1 VVVAAA
7 IRLAAAALCST
18 VWILQVRLATALTH
32 SRIGRRALWAVAG
45 TASTSCLTLCRPT
58 QACGPIHPLWHA
70 RTHACART
78 LCPPARAVGMGKII
92 IVCSYVPGI
101 VDSGSS
107 CLVLPDTM
115 LQVSPC
121 PHRIRIPFGDWPADR
136 QT

>member
-1 VVVAAA
+1 VGCGRYGQHELLDFVPTNPGLRSDTPTVACAHP
-7 IRLAAAALCST
+7 RM
-18 VWILQVRLATALTH
+18 
-32 SRIGRRALWAVAG
+32 RA
-45 TASTSCLTLCRPT
+45 PT
-58 QACGPIHPLWHA
+58 HA

-121 PHRIRIPFGDWPADR
+121 PL
-136 QT
+136 